1 MIKELTLSV
10 VGGLLLLGS
19 AQATQIASFTEV
31 NGTNDFTLSNNGTSN
46 SFTASSLINVTL
58 YNASYIANGTT
69 YQAILTVTGDSS
81 TASGTL
87 GGGTVTQ
94 NQFQN
99 GVLSIMLTS
108 GPFAGEYLLAAAF
121 GNSAALN
128 SAISGQSNGS
138 SATFSSSDNP
148 GNYSEVVFVS
158 GFWNILGPSQNGIS
172 AFSFS
177 LSNLSTQLSLD
188 NGTPDLLNAF
198 KAAGSG
204 TFSASLA
211 GTQVPEPGTLG
222 LLGAAMV
229 GLGLLGRKRV
239 RR

>member
-1 MIKELTLSV
+1 MIRELTLSV

-19 AQATQIASFTEV
+19 AQATQIISFSEV

-46 SFTASSLINVTL
+46 SFTATSLINVTL
-58 YNASYIANGTT
+58 YNASTIANGTT
-69 YQAILTVTGDSS
+69 YQAEIGIAGDMS

-87 GGGTVTQ
+87 VGGTVTQ

-99 GVLSIMLTS
+99 GVISILLTS
-108 GPFAGEYLLAAAF
+108 GPFAGEYLLAATF
-121 GNSAALN
+121 GNSAGLN
-128 SAISGQSNGS
+128 SAMSGQSNGS

-148 GNYSEVVFVS
+148 GNYAEVAFVS

-172 AFSFS
+172 AVSFS
-177 LSNLSTQLSLD
+177 LSNLSSGLSLD

-198 KAAGSG
+198 TAGGSG
-204 TFSASLA
+204 VFSATLQQNP
-211 GTQVPEPGTLG
+211 TPEPGTLG
-222 LLGAAMV
+222 LLGVAMV
-229 GLGLLGRKRV
+229 GLGLLGRKRI